1 MTIIS
6 PSVLSADFSNLENEI
21 KRIEGLAQ
29 WLHLDIM
36 DGHFVPNISFGVP
49 VVKSIRQKTD
59 IFFDTHLM
67 IENPINYIDAFCEA
81 GSDLITFHYEAAG
94 VKTLETI
101 EKIKSKGI
109 KAGIS
114 IKPNTSVDAIKEY
127 INLVDLVL
135 IMTVEPGFSGQ
146 KFMEEA
152 AKKIALVRKISPD
165 VIIQVDGGI
174 NETTGAYCKSL
185 GANCLVAGNY
195 VYKAENIKSAIE
207 SLK

>member
-6 PSVLSADFSNLENEI
+6 PSILSADFSNLEAEI
-21 KRIEGLAQ
+21 KRVEGIAQ
-29 WLHLDIM
+29 WLHLDVM

-49 VVKSIRQKTD
+49 VIKSIRPKTD

-67 IENPINYIDAFCEA
+67 IENPIKYVDAFCEA
-81 GSDLITFHYEAAG
+81 GSDLITFHYEATG

-114 IKPNTSVDAIKEY
+114 IKPNTSVEAIKDY

-146 KFMEEA
+146 KFMEDA
-152 AKKIALVRKISPD
+152 AKKISLVREISPD

-174 NETTGAYCKSL
+174 NDTTGAYCKSL
-185 GANCLVAGNY
+185 GATSLVAGNY
-195 VYKAENIKSAIE
+195 VYKAKDIKAAIE